1 MTANRDVRL
10 SGHTSVITFAEP
22 TRVQEPPSKKNQN
35 EGWYG
40 YHPGPVSFSLTRDS
54 AVEGELRHIGVGSPK
69 RLFGRL
75 VGAIKEVWV
84 HIIPL
89 QGGGRGRR

>member
-1 MTANRDVRL
+1 MKIGTD
-10 SGHTSVITFAEP
+10 IT
-22 TRVQEPPSKKNQN
+22 
-35 EGWYG
+35 
-40 YHPGPVSFSLTRDS
+40 PVSFSLTRDS

-89 QGGGRGRR
+89 QGGGRERSGERRGKGERGRTCNRLARNDDFFSRRRS

>member
-1 MTANRDVRL
+1 MKIGTD
-10 SGHTSVITFAEP
+10 IT
-22 TRVQEPPSKKNQN
+22 
-35 EGWYG
+35 
-40 YHPGPVSFSLTRDS
+40 PVSFSLTRDS

-84 HIIPL
+84 HIISL
-89 QGGGRGRR
+89 QGGGTERSGERRGKGERGRTCNRLARNDDFFSRRRS